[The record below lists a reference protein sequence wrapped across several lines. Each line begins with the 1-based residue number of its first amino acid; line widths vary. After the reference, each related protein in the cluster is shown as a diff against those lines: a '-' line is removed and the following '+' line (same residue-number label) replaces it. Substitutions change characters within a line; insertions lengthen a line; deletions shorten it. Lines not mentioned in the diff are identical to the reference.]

1 MPRTRPRR
9 GAQTALFERNMP
21 PTAAAHNAE
30 GSPGRTGSTR
40 DPARAGPRNLMAERV
55 KLAPARVDDGL
66 DAPRVCMQTP
76 SRPRVWPGDDLCRC
90 RRQTRSD
97 GRISS
102 FHGRAISSA
111 YRVQDCTHD
120 HQTLHAPTGPTNDYN
135 VIAPFAPPACGTTR
149 AYIVPSFVP
158 EGTNCRSD
166 QMIILGRREAQRPRD
181 WFGGPVPTKRKRI
194 RASDERM
201 LPPVRRPALSML
213 LSNVRCKLLIQHTP
227 CKVPLGEWGVATREG
242 GI

>member
-1 MPRTRPRR
+1 MHANSLASQGVARR
-9 GAQTALFERNMP
+9 R
-21 PTAAAHNAE
+21 
-30 GSPGRTGSTR
+30 S
-40 DPARAGPRNLMAERV
+40 V
-55 KLAPARVDDGL
+55 
-66 DAPRVCMQTP
+66 
-76 SRPRVWPGDDLCRC
+76 RC

-213 LSNVRCKLLIQHTP
+213 LSNVRGKLLIQHTP
-227 CKVPLGEWGVATREG
+227 CNPSRLRRKP
-242 GI
+242 

>member
-1 MPRTRPRR
+1 MHANSLASQGVARR
-9 GAQTALFERNMP
+9 R
-21 PTAAAHNAE
+21 
-30 GSPGRTGSTR
+30 S
-40 DPARAGPRNLMAERV
+40 V
-55 KLAPARVDDGL
+55 
-66 DAPRVCMQTP
+66 
-76 SRPRVWPGDDLCRC
+76 RC

-149 AYIVPSFVP
+149 AYLVPSFVP
-158 EGTNCRSD
+158 ERTNCRSD

-213 LSNVRCKLLIQHTP
+213 LSRVRCKLLIDSIHLVRP
-227 CKVPLGEWGVATREG
+227 RPDPRLRAPRGEFGHNCRRPPVRNSYGTG
-242 GI
+242 C

>member
-76 SRPRVWPGDDLCRC
+76 SRPRVWPGDDLFAADAKHVPTAELVPSTAAR
-90 RRQTRSD
+90 
-97 GRISS
+97 
-102 FHGRAISSA
+102 
-111 YRVQDCTHD
+111 YP
-120 HQTLHAPTGPTNDYN
+120 APTECKTAPTTTKPCTRPQDQLMTTTSSL
-135 VIAPFAPPACGTTR
+135 PSLHRPA
-149 AYIVPSFVP
+149 
-158 EGTNCRSD
+158 
-166 QMIILGRREAQRPRD
+166 GRR
-181 WFGGPVPTKRKRI
+181 VRI
-194 RASDERM
+194 LFR
-201 LPPVRRPALSML
+201 LS
-213 LSNVRCKLLIQHTP
+213 SPKELIAARI
-227 CKVPLGEWGVATREG
+227 K
-242 GI
+242 